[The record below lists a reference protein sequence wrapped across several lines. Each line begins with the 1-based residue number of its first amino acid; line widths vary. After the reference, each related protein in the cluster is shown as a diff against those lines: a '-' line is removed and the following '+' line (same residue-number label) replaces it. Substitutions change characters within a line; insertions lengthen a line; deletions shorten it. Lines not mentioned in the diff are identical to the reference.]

1 MFNSEEANA
10 WARMGAW
17 HWQWWRPGFRLQQA
31 ASRDAALLLTCFGT
45 GITVTEICRL
55 RVRDYLTESGSVL
68 TDSKVRAE
76 IACSHRSR
84 PLCWTS
90 KKLHSDLR
98 NEGD

>member
-1 MFNSEEANA
+1 MLGLE
-10 WARMGAW
+10 WALGIGSGGGLASGYS
-17 HWQWWRPGFRLQQA
+17 RPQVEMLR
-31 ASRDAALLLTCFGT
+31 CFGT

-76 IACSHRSR
+76 IAYSHRSR